1 MSEEFSQEEN
11 DYFALE
17 DSAIEK
23 VIADLQKA
31 PYNLSEDEAK
41 AFRSPMQQSGTAV
54 INGEGF
60 HITRSANEFFRVV
73 PDAESHADAEQQHAA

>member
-1 MSEEFSQEEN
+1 MSEVFSQEEN

-23 VIADLQKA
+23 VIAELQEE

-54 INGEGF
+54 ITGDGF

-73 PDAESHADAEQQHAA
+73 PDPEAHADPEQQHAA